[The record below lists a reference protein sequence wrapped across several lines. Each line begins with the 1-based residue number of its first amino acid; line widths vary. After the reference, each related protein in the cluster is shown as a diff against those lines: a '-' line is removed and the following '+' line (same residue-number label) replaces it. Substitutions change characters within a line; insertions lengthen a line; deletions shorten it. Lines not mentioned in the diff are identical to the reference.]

1 MLQINNISLIIG
13 DRKILNEVSFQAG
26 YRDKIGL
33 VGRNGAGK
41 STLLKI
47 IAGFQSPTFGQIQM
61 PNQSKVGYLT
71 QDLPEA
77 GDASVKQAVMDSM
90 GEISGLEKRYEELQ
104 HLIETKIDMVETDE
118 YAEWIEEWTHLNE
131 KLHLFGAGQADAEVE
146 KILKGLGFKPEDLD
160 KPLNTFSGGW
170 QMRVQMAKLLVQQH
184 DYLLLDEPTNH
195 LDIESII
202 WLESYLRNYP
212 DCVIIVSHDKQFLDN
227 VTNRTIEIELG
238 NLYDYKANYSK
249 YLELRAERREKLSA
263 AFKNQE
269 RVIAQKER
277 TIARFMA
284 KANKT
289 SMAQSMQ
296 KQLDKIERVEL
307 DEEDIRSMN
316 IRFQEVPRAG
326 EVVADIKNLSKSY
339 GTKEV
344 IKNIDLKILR
354 GDRIAFVGQNGQGK
368 TTLVKILA
376 KVQDL
381 TSGECNLGH
390 NVHLGYYAQNQADEM
405 QPNMT
410 VLQAMEQSC
419 PPEMRTK
426 IRSMLGAF
434 MFSNDDVDKKVTVL
448 SGGERARLAL
458 AILLLKQINLLV
470 LDEPT
475 NHLDMISKNVLK
487 DALMDYS
494 GTLVVVSHD
503 RDFLSALTNKTFE
516 FRDHKIKEYLGDVN
530 YFLEKRQAADL
541 REVTISSKT
550 SSKEDKKVANSTQV
564 DDKEQKKLQKQLQQ
578 VELEIE
584 RNDAACAGFEKIMAE
599 DGFYD
604 KPDSNVTL
612 EKYNQSK
619 VKATELMSEWERI
632 ASLLEN

>member
-1 MLQINNISLIIG
+1 MLQVSNISLIIG

-26 YRDKIGL
+26 YKDKIGL

-47 IAGFQSPTFGQIQM
+47 IAGIQSPTYGQVQM
-61 PNQSKVGYLT
+61 PNQAKLGFLT

-77 GDASVKQAVMDSM
+77 GELSVKQAVSESM
-90 GEISGLEKRYEELQ
+90 GEINSLEKRYNELL
-104 HLIETKIDMVETDE
+104 HLIETRIDISETEE
-118 YAEWIEEWTHLNE
+118 YGEWIEEWTHLNE
-131 KLHLFGAGQADAEVE
+131 KLHLFGADQADAEVE
-146 KILKGLGFKPEDLD
+146 KILKGLGFKQEELD
-160 KPLNTFSGGW
+160 RPLNTFSGGW

-227 VTNRTIEIELG
+227 VTNRTLEVELG
-238 NLYDYKANYSK
+238 NLFDYKANYSK
-249 YLELRAERREKLSA
+249 YLELRAERREKLTAS
-263 AFKNQE
+263 FKNQE
-269 RVIAQKER
+269 KVIAQKER
-277 TIARFMA
+277 TISRFMA

-296 KQLDKIERVEL
+296 KQLDKMERIEL
-307 DEEDIRSMN
+307 DEEDLRNMK
-316 IRFQEVPRAG
+316 IRFQAVPRAG
-326 EVVADIKNLSKSY
+326 EVVANIVNLSKSY

-354 GDRIAFVGQNGQGK
+354 GDRISFVGQNGQGK
-368 TTLVKILA
+368 TTLVKILS
-376 KVQDL
+376 KVQEE
-381 TSGECNLGH
+381 TSGECALGY

-405 QPNMT
+405 QNNQT
-410 VLQAMEQSC
+410 VLQTMEMSC

-426 IRSMLGAF
+426 IRGMLGAF
-434 MFSNDDVDKKVTVL
+434 MFSNDDVDKKVSVL

-458 AILLLKQINLLV
+458 AVLLLKPINFLV

-475 NHLDMISKNVLK
+475 NHLDMFAKEVLK
-487 DALMDYS
+487 EALMDFE

-503 RDFLSALTNKTFE
+503 RDFLGELTNKTFE

-530 YFLEKRQAADL
+530 YFLEKRQATDL
-541 REVTISSKT
+541 REVTIAAKPSGVEERKDSRSS
-550 SSKEDKKVANSTQV
+550 SENE
-564 DDKEQKKLQKQLQQ
+564 KEQKKLQKQLQNLEQ
-578 VELEIE
+578 EIE
-584 RNDAACAGFEKIMAE
+584 KLEESCKVLEKEMAE
-599 DGFYD
+599 DGFFGKSGSQTTID
-604 KPDSNVTL
+604 R
-612 EKYNQSK
+612 YNALKTRS
-619 VKATELMSEWERI
+619 ADLMKEWE
-632 ASLLEN
+632 SLAEMIE